1 MPRNGRRYCAPS
13 TAISRLVTPPRLD
26 RRRAVIVI
34 GCLISGVSM
43 WALILL
49 SG

>member
-1 MPRNGRRYCAPS
+1 MVGDIATRRPQS
-13 TAISRLVTPPRLD
+13 SRLVTPPRLD